1 MELQQIESTA
11 STEYDIGP
19 NVWVYHSWTNP
30 AFCARVERFTSE
42 IGGMN
47 TGYRFDIQGELPS
60 HEINVL
66 AGKLM
71 QITNGGRG

>member
-1 MELQQIESTA
+1 MELQVNEGTIS
-11 STEYDIGP
+11 EYVVGP
-19 NVWVYHSWTNP
+19 NVWVYRSWTNP
-30 AFCARVERFTSE
+30 LFRARIERFTSE

-71 QITNGGRG
+71 QITNGGRR